1 MSEPKVKTKQ
11 LKPNK
16 ATEFSAQESAQA
28 NTQVAITP
36 RIGRPTL
43 FTEDMADEICSRI
56 VQGESLNRIC
66 RDEHMPEVRSV
77 YRWLRSNDSF
87 CQLYTRAKE
96 DQADTLADEIQ
107 DISDERPMLTI
118 MTDDETV
125 EKLDPVGI
133 NRNRLRVDARK
144 WIASKLKPKK
154 YGDRQILAGDPEN
167 PLEVNQRS
175 EMLDALLL
183 NLERTRHVK

>member
-28 NTQVAITP
+28 STQVTP

-43 FTEDMADEICSRI
+43 FTEEMADEICSRI

-66 RDEHMPEVRSV
+66 KDDHMPEVRSV
-77 YRWLRSNDSF
+77 YRWLRSNDAF
-87 CQLYTRAKE
+87 CQLYARAKE

-154 YGDRQILAGDPEN
+154 YGDRQILAGDPDN
-167 PLEVNQRS
+167 PLEIKQQS
-175 EMLDALLL
+175 EMLEALLV
-183 NLERTRHVK
+183 NIERKRQSK

>member
-1 MSEPKVKTKQ
+1 MSEVKTKAKQ

-16 ATEFSAQESAQA
+16 ATEFSAPESAQVK
-28 NTQVAITP
+28 TTV
-36 RIGRPTL
+36 GRPSL
-43 FTEDMADEICSRI
+43 FTEDIADEICSRI
-56 VQGESLNRIC
+56 VQGESLNKIC
-66 RDEHMPEVRSV
+66 KDAHMPEVRSV

-87 CQLYTRAKE
+87 CQLYVRAKE

-118 MTDDETV
+118 MTDDETI

-154 YGDRQILAGDPEN
+154 YGDRQILAGDAEN
-167 PLEVNQRS
+167 PLEIKQQS
-175 EMLDALLL
+175 EMLDALLI
-183 NLERTRHVK
+183 NLQLKRQTK

>member
-1 MSEPKVKTKQ
+1 
-11 LKPNK
+11 
-16 ATEFSAQESAQA
+16 
-28 NTQVAITP
+28 
-36 RIGRPTL
+36 
-43 FTEDMADEICSRI
+43 
-56 VQGESLNRIC
+56 
-66 RDEHMPEVRSV
+66 
-77 YRWLRSNDSF
+77 
-87 CQLYTRAKE
+87 
-96 DQADTLADEIQ
+96 
-107 DISDERPMLTI
+107 MLTI